1 MLTADHPESV
11 ADEADMKQS
20 VEKMIVTHNFL
31 TKRWSAWWLAI
42 TTVGDALANR
52 Q

>member
-1 MLTADHPESV
+1 MLTADHPDS
-11 ADEADMKQS
+11 DEADMKQY
-20 VEKMIVTHNFL
+20 VEKMIVTQFFL
-31 TKRWSAWWLAI
+31 TKRWSAWWSAI

>member
-1 MLTADHPESV
+1 MLTADHPDSV
-11 ADEADMKQS
+11 ADEADMKQPA
-20 VEKMIVTHNFL
+20 EKMIFTHNFL
-31 TKRWSAWWLAI
+31 TKRWSAWSTI